1 MKATFY
7 NVVVV
12 RDAHF
17 HIPRQVSGWEL
28 PILQE
33 IYGEGQIEIGEE
45 VVRDIPDVDM
55 TSERAR
61 LERLYR
67 IEEETK
73 TPYVDVVYG
82 RGPAGAKALAQAI
95 KQYTSHAA
103 VEEEEEEAPPA
114 PRRGR
119 PPKAVEA

>member
-7 NVVVV
+7 NVLVV
-12 RDAHF
+12 RDPNF

-33 IYGEGQIEIGEE
+33 IYGDGAIEVGEE
-45 VVRDIPDVDM
+45 VQREVPDVDF

-61 LERLYR
+61 LERVYGV
-67 IEEETK
+67 EGESK

-82 RGPAGAKALAQAI
+82 RGPAGAKALQKAVQ
-95 KQYTSHAA
+95 QYT
-103 VEEEEEEAPPA
+103 EGEEAAQVKRGP
-114 PRRGR
+114 GR
-119 PPKAVEA
+119 PPKSESPADAA